1 MILFSVLA
9 ILFCFWPLG
18 LLALIKA
25 VESRTHYRSGRYD
38 ESDVSAR
45 YAKKYL
51 KYSVIVGVIIHVI
64 WVVLVI
70 LSSVIPVIVAAS
82 TS

>member
-1 MILFSVLA
+1 MIA

-51 KYSVIVGVIIHVI
+51 KYAVIVGVIVHVL
-64 WVVLVI
+64 VVL
-70 LSSVIPVIVAAS
+70 LVIVGNVVAIAA
-82 TS
+82 